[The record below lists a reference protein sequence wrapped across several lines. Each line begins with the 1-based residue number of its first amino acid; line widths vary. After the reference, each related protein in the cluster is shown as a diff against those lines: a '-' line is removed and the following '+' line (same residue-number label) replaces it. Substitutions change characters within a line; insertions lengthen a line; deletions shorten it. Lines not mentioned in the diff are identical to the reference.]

1 MHSASHVGTSLKVWR
16 ERLRH
21 AYWIGGGSGSGK
33 STIARRIADRCGMR
47 LYGTD
52 AVMPDHVRRMPVE
65 QAPYL
70 GKFAAM
76 DMDERWVTRSPR
88 EMLDTF
94 HRRDALFTDQLTEKI
109 RHLGLHGLGVIPRSL
124 RKALHGESPPCSAL
138 RTRWVTTWTLNAR
151 SQRSPQ
157 PFLCY
162 SALCTAMSGTRARPM
177 RAYEPVASDAEEGRC
192 VSQDLI
198 RPGSEGPPRRHQMAI
213 SGSQIAQP
221 NDECDA
227 NGMIGAPRR

>member
-1 MHSASHVGTSLKVWR
+1 
-16 ERLRH
+16 
-21 AYWIGGGSGSGK
+21 
-33 STIARRIADRCGMR
+33 MR

-109 RHLGLHGLGVIPRSL
+109 RHLGLHGIGVDS
-124 RKALHGESPPCSAL
+124 
-138 RTRWVTTWTLNAR
+138 TVT
-151 SQRSPQ
+151 
-157 PFLCY
+157 
-162 SALCTAMSGTRARPM
+162 
-177 RAYEPVASDAEEGRC
+177 EEGLARR
-192 VSQDLI
+192 VSAVFGL
-198 RPGSEGPPRRHQMAI
+198 E
-213 SGSQIAQP
+213 
-221 NDECDA
+221 N
-227 NGMIGAPRR
+227 

>member
-1 MHSASHVGTSLKVWR
+1 MHSASHVGTPLNVWR

-21 AYWIGGGSGSGK
+21 VYWIGGGSGSGK

-70 GKFAAM
+70 GRFAAM

-94 HRRDALFTDQLTEKI
+94 HWFRGEGFNLMIEDLFALPTDRPVIAEGFRLLPDLVRPLLADVRHAVWLLPTPQFRQAAFESRGGPAWGFVARTGDPQHALQNLLQRDALFTDQLTEKI
-109 RHLGLHGLGVIPRSL
+109 RHLGLHGIGVDS
-124 RKALHGESPPCSAL
+124 
-138 RTRWVTTWTLNAR
+138 TVT
-151 SQRSPQ
+151 
-157 PFLCY
+157 
-162 SALCTAMSGTRARPM
+162 
-177 RAYEPVASDAEEGRC
+177 EEGLARR
-192 VSQDLI
+192 VSAVFGL
-198 RPGSEGPPRRHQMAI
+198 E
-213 SGSQIAQP
+213 
-221 NDECDA
+221 N
-227 NGMIGAPRR
+227 